1 MFDLIFGLRWAFEGG
16 AQDEAEIVGSQP
28 LLGPFLG
35 FGIM

>member
-1 MFDLIFGLRWAFEGG
+1 MLDLIFGLRQVVEGG
-16 AQDEAEIVGSQP
+16 AQDEAEMAKSRP